1 MAILGVNDF
10 KSKLRGGGARPNLF
24 QVILTFPAYVTGDV
38 ELASFLIKAAQMPAS
53 TMGTIPVPYRGRQ
66 LQIAGDRVFEPWT
79 VTVINDTDFKIR
91 QSMEQWM
98 NGINAHQANTGLT
111 NPADYQ
117 VDAAV
122 QQLDKDASVLYEYR
136 FRGIFPTAIS
146 SIDLS
151 YENVDTIEE
160 FGVEFQIQYWE
171 SITPDGSTVTT

>member
-66 LQIAGDRVFEPWT
+66 LQIAGDRVFEPWS